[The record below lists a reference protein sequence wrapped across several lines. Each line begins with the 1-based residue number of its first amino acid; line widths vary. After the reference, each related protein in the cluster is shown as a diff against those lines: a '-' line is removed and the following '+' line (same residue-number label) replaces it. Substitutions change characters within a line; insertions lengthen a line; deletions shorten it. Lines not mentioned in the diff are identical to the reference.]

1 MKKLFNSILFIYS
14 FACSALSLSAHA
26 SAEGT
31 SHSVPEMRLT
41 DILVSALYFIGV
53 LLLIY
58 LVLTLVSKWGKKHP
72 EEENGEEE
80 KDAGTEAESSA
91 PEKEKEAT
99 SEKKEDDR
107 HE

>member
-1 MKKLFNSILFIYS
+1 MKKIFNLILFICS
-14 FACSALSLSAHA
+14 FACSALSLSSYA
-26 SAEGT
+26 SAEGI

-58 LVLTLVSKWGKKHP
+58 LVLTLVSRWGKKHP
-72 EEENGEEE
+72 EEDNGGEE
-80 KDAGTEAESSA
+80 KDAGTEAEPSA
-91 PEKEKEAT
+91 PEKEKETT